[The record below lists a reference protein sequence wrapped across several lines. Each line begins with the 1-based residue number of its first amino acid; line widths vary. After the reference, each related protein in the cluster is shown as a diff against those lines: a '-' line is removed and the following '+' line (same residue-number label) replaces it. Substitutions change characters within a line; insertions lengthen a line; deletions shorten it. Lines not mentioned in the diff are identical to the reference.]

1 MARWSFVVWLV
12 FCAASMFGQSQSASR
27 NQGQATDAQP
37 FSSDL
42 VQWSYMQEA
51 QQPEPGPAKQT
62 PTPEP
67 SPETQPAPKPAPS
80 PSSHPA
86 EPSPDSSPDR
96 ASSGQAQSGEA
107 PAAQTFTGTV
117 SKESSSFVLKVSE
130 TASYKLDNSSDVQQ
144 YEGKRVKVTGT
155 LDSSINLIHV
165 DTIEPIS

>member
-1 MARWSFVVWLV
+1 MARWSFIIWLV
-12 FCAASMFGQSQSASR
+12 FCTASVFGQSQSA
-27 NQGQATDAQP
+27 GGKPQATNPQP

-51 QQPEPGPAKQT
+51 QQPEPGPARQT

-67 SPETQPAPKPAPS
+67 SPETQPAQKTAPS

-86 EPSPDSSPDR
+86 EPSPDSS
-96 ASSGQAQSGEA
+96 ANSAASGQA
-107 PAAQTFTGTV
+107 PATQTFTGTV

-155 LDSSINLIHV
+155 LDS
-165 DTIEPIS
+165 

>member
-1 MARWSFVVWLV
+1 MERWSFLVSLV
-12 FCAASMFGQSQSASR
+12 FCAASLFGQSQSASR
-27 NQGQATDAQP
+27 NQGQATDGQL

-51 QQPEPGPAKQT
+51 QQPEPGQTKQT

-86 EPSPDSSPDR
+86 EPSPDSSANS
-96 ASSGQAQSGEA
+96 ASSGQAPS
-107 PAAQTFTGTV
+107 AQTFTGTI

-130 TASYKLDNSSDVQQ
+130 TASYKLDNSSDVQR

>member
-1 MARWSFVVWLV
+1 MARWSFIGWLV
-12 FCAASMFGQSQSASR
+12 FCAASVFGQSQSTNRNPNR
-27 NQGQATDAQP
+27 NQGQATEAQL

-51 QQPEPGPAKQT
+51 QQPEPGQAKQT

-86 EPSPDSSPDR
+86 EPSPDSSANS
-96 ASSGQAQSGEA
+96 ASSGQT

-130 TASYKLDNSSDVQQ
+130 TASYKLDNSADVQQ